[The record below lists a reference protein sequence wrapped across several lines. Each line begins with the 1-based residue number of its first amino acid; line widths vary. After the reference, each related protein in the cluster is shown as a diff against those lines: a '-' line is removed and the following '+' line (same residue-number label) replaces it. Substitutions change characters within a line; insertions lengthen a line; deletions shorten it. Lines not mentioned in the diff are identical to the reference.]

1 MRKPVTLMVAVAIVA
16 SVPVAG
22 IVATPA
28 GAAAAS
34 YATTTQSRTVETFSK
49 LPFDVT
55 QGYPSSTVFL
65 DHQGVA
71 QCEVLAAMFDGGILE
86 EYFELGFGGTYQN
99 HTKAEAGN
107 QRGALPEKAA
117 FGAAPGPN
125 AQAACPTPLSGSGY
139 AAGGGYLSDQVSIES
154 ASTSSTAT
162 KPEGK
167 AIVLSETLTKLQG
180 IKAGAVSVRNLE
192 SWIKVE
198 WRSEEE
204 PLISYRM
211 AVSGLFNG
219 ADEVLLQGERG
230 IVLQGQNVAGNEFVK
245 QFNQQSAEHETA
257 FEQLFTYGFRIL
269 EPKVYQDASGRDV
282 IESFVMAGGF
292 GLAARKG
299 ELGGFQ
305 GMRLAAA
312 RITGRIG
319 SFAS

>member
-1 MRKPVTLMVAVAIVA
+1 MRKPVTLMVAMAIVA
-16 SVPVAG
+16 ALPS
-22 IVATPA
+22 PA

-71 QCEVLAAMFDGGILE
+71 QCEVLAAMFDGGIVE

-117 FGAAPGPN
+117 FGSAPGPHAN
-125 AQAACPTPLSGSGY
+125 AACPTPLSGSGY
-139 AAGGGYLSDQVSIES
+139 AAGAGYVSDQLSIEG
-154 ASTSSTAT
+154 ASTRSAAT
-162 KPEGK
+162 KPEDK

-198 WRSEEE
+198 WRSEHP

-230 IVLQGQNVAGNEFVK
+230 IVLQGQNLAGAEFVK
-245 QFNQQSAEHETA
+245 QFNQQSAENETA

-269 EPKVYQDASGRDV
+269 EPKVYKDASGRDV

-299 ELGGFQ
+299 EQVGNFQ

-319 SFAS
+319 SFAT

>member
-1 MRKPVTLMVAVAIVA
+1 MAAVAMIA
-16 SVPVAG
+16 AVPAVGVFAE
-22 IVATPA
+22 PA

-55 QGYPSSTVFL
+55 QGYPSATVFL

-71 QCEVLAAMFDGGILE
+71 QCEVLAAMFDGGIIE
-86 EYFELGFGGTYQN
+86 EYFELGFGGMYQN

-107 QRGALPEKAA
+107 QRGALPEKAT
-117 FGAAPGPN
+117 FGSAPGPHAN
-125 AQAACPTPLSGSGY
+125 AACPTPLTGSGY
-139 AAGGGYLSDQVSIES
+139 AAGGGQVSDQFSIEGAS
-154 ASTSSTAT
+154 ASSTAT
-162 KPEGK
+162 KPEDR
-167 AIVLSETLTKLQG
+167 AAVVSETLTKLQG
-180 IKAGAVSVRNLE
+180 IKVGDVSIRNLE

-198 WRSEEE
+198 WRSGAE

-211 AVSGLFNG
+211 AVGGLFNG

-230 IVLQGQNVAGNEFVK
+230 IVLQGQNLAGAEFVK
-245 QFNQQSAEHETA
+245 QFNEQSAEHESA

-269 EPKVYQDASGRDV
+269 EPRVYKDASGRDV
-282 IESFVMAGGF
+282 VESFVMAGGF

-299 ELGGFQ
+299 EQVGNFQ

-319 SFAS
+319 EFAV